1 MGRYQNL
8 GYMFYPLELNVYY
21 EKYIKNHV
29 IYTIKIGI
37 FMDLHIIHTYLLKY
51 GFRV

>member
-1 MGRYQNL
+1 MERYQNL
-8 GYMFYPLELNVYY
+8 GYMFYPVALNVYY
-21 EKYIKNHV
+21 EKYKKIMYA

-37 FMDLHIIHTYLLKY
+37 FMDLHIIHELKH